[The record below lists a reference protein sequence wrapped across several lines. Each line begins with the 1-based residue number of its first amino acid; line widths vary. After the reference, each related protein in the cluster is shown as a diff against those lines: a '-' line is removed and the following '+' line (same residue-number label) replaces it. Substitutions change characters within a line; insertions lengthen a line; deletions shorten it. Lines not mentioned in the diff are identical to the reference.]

1 MSEKNLKLTVVRV
14 GNKYLNAS
22 TTKELRITIGQ
33 VIEGKKILSYD
44 KEKRQ

>member
-1 MSEKNLKLTVVRV
+1 MSEKSLKLIVIRV
-14 GNKYLNAS
+14 GNKYLDPS
-22 TTKELRITIGQ
+22 TTKELRIIIGQ